1 MDNQHRKIVGYRELT
16 QSDIDLMNRIKK
28 AGRDL
33 LELVDEVD
41 KYIVDQYRQPNN
53 NAENPETYAELDRLD
68 MAEPFKWKELA
79 KTDIQ
84 IGTMSLVR
92 AVAQPTDC

>member
-16 QSDIDLMNRIKK
+16 QADIDLMNRIKK
-28 AGRDL
+28 AGRNL
-33 LELVDEVD
+33 LELVDEVEGHLD
-41 KYIVDQYRQPNN
+41 AQYAFFNESN
-53 NAENPETYAELDRLD
+53 ESPETHAQFDRLAI
-68 MAEPFKWKELA
+68 AEPFKWKELA

-84 IGTMSLVR
+84 KGTMSLVR